1 MKLYTITS
9 HSANELTIKKS
20 RFIASLHPVQ
30 GEWSVKE
37 TLERIKNEH
46 RTATH
51 HPYAYRIGFD
61 NILERCTDDGEP
73 PKSSGLPILQEL
85 QKALL
90 TNALLVVTRYFGGT
104 KLGLGG
110 LNRAYRESASQ
121 VIKAAK
127 QFPAIPIRKFKV
139 SFDPELAGKI
149 QGLVHRFNAKI
160 VEETYDEQATFTVAI
175 ERSLCDKCIEAIN
188 NLAKGKV
195 TITHMQLP
203 IEE

>member
-1 MKLYTITS
+1 MKQYTIAS
-9 HSANELTIKKS
+9 NSANELTIKKS

-30 GEWSVKE
+30 SERSVKE
-37 TLERIKNEH
+37 TLTRIKQEH
-46 RTATH
+46 RNATH

-61 NILERCTDDGEP
+61 SILERCADDGEP

-85 QKALL
+85 QNAFL

-121 VIKAAK
+121 VIKAAR
-127 QFPAIPIRKFKV
+127 QIPAIPVRKFKV
-139 SFDPELAGKI
+139 SFDPRLTGKI
-149 QGLVHRFNAKI
+149 RGLLHRFNAK
-160 VEETYDEQATFTVAI
+160 VMEEIFDEQATFIVAI
-175 ERSLCDKCIEAIN
+175 ERSLCDQCTEAIN

-195 TITHMQLP
+195 TITRVQLP